1 MRFIRENKEK
11 LQNLMNSVKKLKNK
25 KKEYI

>member
-11 LQNLMNSVKKLKNK
+11 LSNLMNSVKKLKNK